1 MMLTQRTSCH
11 RFPSGHRAHATIHT
25 SLRARKSRCCQTQA
39 IQARRQERPPS
50 SPCLCCSQWWLG
62 VMWTQAQC
70 NDGSHSLVRQVCLAS
85 IPTLLASVLLTATAL
100 ASDGIERDTR
110 VFDGA
115 RIIGVEK
122 AQQLDSQLA
131 SFEERTGW
139 RLRVFTSYGRD
150 ARPSDDTLR
159 EVWQP
164 DSRTVIID
172 FDTSNPN
179 LTKLVHLGSL
189 LPAAGGGCGAGDQV
203 LAKLRR
209 PWWAELQSR
218 FGNLFFIREQVG
230 RQSSNSIVGRVA
242 SCKGYQQQQRALSL
256 SIAYP
261 GCSAFRRFVSEGLAA
276 VLMDLLLAVPQGAS
290 GSSGYLRLSITL
302 PASLCYTYTCYG
314 PPPCGGGLQG
324 EQAAVL
330 ATLDALTTCL
340 ERTEGCKVGEAG
352 QGRQSRR
359 EWGAVVPGLADDLAT
374 STVALSVAGGL
385 VAGAV
390 TLIEPAG
397 LLGCACAGFVKARW
411 QWLIVFSPLWVS
423 LFINLGLGP
432 GRHKTWRSALPPPAR
447 PACHSLAGPASHN

>member
-11 RFPSGHRAHATIHT
+11 RFPSGHRAHATIYT

-39 IQARRQERPPS
+39 I
-50 SPCLCCSQWWLG
+50 
-62 VMWTQAQC
+62 QAQC

-85 IPTLLASVLLTATAL
+85 IPLLASVLLSATAL

-164 DSRTVIID
+164 DGRTVIID

-179 LTKLVHLGSL
+179 LTKLVHL
-189 LPAAGGGCGAGDQV
+189 GDQV

-218 FGNLFFIREQVG
+218 FGNLFFIREQ
-230 RQSSNSIVGRVA
+230 
-242 SCKGYQQQQRALSL
+242 
-256 SIAYP
+256 
-261 GCSAFRRFVSEGLAA
+261 
-276 VLMDLLLAVPQGAS
+276 
-290 GSSGYLRLSITL
+290 
-302 PASLCYTYTCYG
+302 
-314 PPPCGGGLQG
+314 G

-340 ERTEGCKVGEAG
+340 ERTEGCKV
-352 QGRQSRR
+352 
-359 EWGAVVPGLADDLAT
+359 VPGLAEDLAT

-390 TLIEPAG
+390 TLIEP
-397 LLGCACAGFVKARW
+397 AGFVKARW

-432 GRHKTWRSALPPPAR
+432 VLSRTDDPAPLLVNLAAFLLAAASPYLLKAVIN
-447 PACHSLAGPASHN
+447 PAAPSNTGE